1 MDGGDGSALSASIDA
16 WLQPLGDTACGED
29 LVYDNSFLSLTKAA
43 AGKPGTQFK
52 DFEDAEPPDWQTA
65 RNIAEEMF
73 ERTRDVRV
81 AVLWTRAVL
90 ALEGSNSL
98 PQGLRLVHGLLESFW
113 DELHPLPDD
122 GDPYERVNALTDMC
136 SQSGLLGDLRQGVV
150 FRNRMIGELTVRQV
164 ELALGLLDPR
174 EGEYPPD
181 RSHLEDM
188 LSDACAQDPA
198 LAAFPRQA
206 LQRIE
211 ALNELMSERVGYGAA
226 PDLQPLADLL
236 RAIASVMPDPSGKP
250 AAVDEAPPAEDGD
263 DAPHEAPAG
272 ARPRGGGRG
281 LSGGIESR
289 EDALR
294 AIDMVCAYLE
304 RTEPTNPAQL
314 LLRRARRLVNNNFLQ
329 LIRELAPESL
339 QEVARIMGVS
349 ADEIPMVSSDD

>member
-73 ERTRDVRV
+73 ERTRDLRV
-81 AVLWTRAVL
+81 AVLWSRAVL
-90 ALEGSNSL
+90 ALDGSTTL
-98 PQGLRLVHGLLESFW
+98 PQGLRLVQGLLEGFW

-122 GDPYERVNALTDMC
+122 GDAYERINALTDMC
-136 SQSGLLGDLRQGVV
+136 SSSGLLGDLRQGVV
-150 FRNRMIGELTVRQV
+150 FRHRMIGELTVRQV

-181 RSHLEDM
+181 RSQLEDM

-198 LAAFPRQA
+198 LAAFPREA

-211 ALNELMSERVGYGAA
+211 ALSELMSERVGYGAA

-236 RAIASVMPDPSGKP
+236 RAIASVMPDPSAKP
-250 AAVDEAPPAEDGD
+250 AAEAEASPVDDED
-263 DAPHEAPAG
+263 DAPLDSRAAARGRG
-272 ARPRGGGRG
+272 ARG